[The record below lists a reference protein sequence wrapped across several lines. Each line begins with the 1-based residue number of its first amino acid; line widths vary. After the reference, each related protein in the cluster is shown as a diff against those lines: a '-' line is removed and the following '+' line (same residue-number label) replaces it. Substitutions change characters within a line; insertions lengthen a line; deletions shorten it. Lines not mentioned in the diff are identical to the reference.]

1 MYIYPRDI
9 RCINIFNRT
18 RGIGQ
23 KRGGIKVLNERVK
36 WGTDVHKRF
45 CKWYTS
51 VLSGNKTYHYVSFNG
66 SKDKAGQS
74 IIFTVLVS
82 SYLLQKAEWMR
93 LKPLDI
99 IIILTFLWC
108 KTITIFLVLSN
119 WSLFKCLSY
128 ISYSDFLLLS
138 FYIVCPMKKLKP
150 SSANLKADSCSSSK
164 YEIQLRNNL

>member
-1 MYIYPRDI
+1 MCIYPRDI

-93 LKPLDI
+93 LKPLAI
-99 IIILTFLWC
+99 IIILTFFTMLIWV
-108 KTITIFLVLSN
+108 KQLPYLSFN
-119 WSLFKCLSY
+119 WPLLKCLSY
-128 ISYSDFLLLS
+128 ISDSHFYCIVFLL
-138 FYIVCPMKKLKP
+138 FVKWKT
-150 SSANLKADSCSSSK
+150 
-164 YEIQLRNNL
+164 

>member
-93 LKPLDI
+93 LKPLAI

-108 KTITIFLVLSN
+108 KTITIFLVNRYQIDLYLN
-119 WSLFKCLSY
+119 VYHTFLIQTFYCLVFILFVRWK
-128 ISYSDFLLLS
+128 
-138 FYIVCPMKKLKP
+138 
-150 SSANLKADSCSSSK
+150 N
-164 YEIQLRNNL
+164 

>member
-93 LKPLDI
+93 LKPLAI

-108 KTITIFLVLSN
+108 KTITIFLVNRYQIDLYLN
-119 WSLFKCLSY
+119 VYHTFLFQTFYCLV
-128 ISYSDFLLLS
+128 FLL
-138 FYIVCPMKKLKP
+138 FVQWK
-150 SSANLKADSCSSSK
+150 N
-164 YEIQLRNNL
+164 

>member
-82 SYLLQKAEWMR
+82 SYRLQKAEWMR
-93 LKPLDI
+93 LKPLAI
-99 IIILTFLWC
+99 IIILTFFTMFMWVKQLPYLSFRFD
-108 KTITIFLVLSN
+108 ISN

-128 ISYSDFLLLS
+128 ISDSHFYCIVFLL
-138 FYIVCPMKKLKP
+138 FVKWKT
-150 SSANLKADSCSSSK
+150 
-164 YEIQLRNNL
+164 

>member
-108 KTITIFLVLSN
+108 KTITIFLVNRYQIDLYLN
-119 WSLFKCLSY
+119 VYHTFLIQTFYCLVFILFVRWK
-128 ISYSDFLLLS
+128 
-138 FYIVCPMKKLKP
+138 
-150 SSANLKADSCSSSK
+150 N
-164 YEIQLRNNL
+164 